1 MNVSQHIKEISR
13 RKGIVCQTRLRS
25 KKKKFVDSLFLDERF
40 VVQSFVH
47 IEFHRSRF
55 QRKKE
60 KKKVRRNESTF
71 VLGRLDGPWYC
82 KKNPRAV
89 YSLFV
94 ATRSRVI
101 TLEFE
106 TTLTPAAVPQFSN
119 SVLPFSRTLTMST
132 QLPSASGPWKTIRTF
147 LFLYPCH
154 IFRLST
160 VQSH

>member
-1 MNVSQHIKEISR
+1 M
-13 RKGIVCQTRLRS
+13 CQTRLCS
-25 KKKKFVDSLFLDERF
+25 KKKFVDSLFLDERF
-40 VVQSFVH
+40 IVQSFVH
-47 IEFHRSRF
+47 IEFHRSLRF
-55 QRKKE
+55 QE
-60 KKKVRRNESTF
+60 KKKKKTIRRNESTF
-71 VLGRLDGPWYC
+71 VLRRLDGPWYC

-132 QLPSASGPWKTIRTF
+132 QLPSVSGPWKTIRTF
-147 LFLYPCH
+147 LFFYPYTYILH
-154 IFRLST
+154 LSI
-160 VQSH
+160 VQSR

>member
-1 MNVSQHIKEISR
+1 M
-13 RKGIVCQTRLRS
+13 CQTRLCS
-25 KKKKFVDSLFLDERF
+25 KKKFVDSLFLDERKDSLCNRLF
-40 VVQSFVH
+40 ISSS
-47 IEFHRSRF
+47 IDRF
-55 QRKKE
+55 DFRKK
-60 KKKVRRNESTF
+60 KKTIRRNESTF
-71 VLGRLDGPWYC
+71 VLRRLDGPWYC

-132 QLPSASGPWKTIRTF
+132 QLPSVSGPWKTIRTF
-147 LFLYPCH
+147 LFFYPYTYILH
-154 IFRLST
+154 LSI
-160 VQSH
+160 VQSR

>member
-13 RKGIVCQTRLRS
+13 RKGIVYQTRLRS
-25 KKKKFVDSLFLDERF
+25 KKKKVRRF
-40 VVQSFVH
+40 VISGWKIRCAIVCSYRVPS
-47 IEFHRSRF
+47 IWISE
-55 QRKKE
+55 KKR

-119 SVLPFSRTLTMST
+119 SVLPFSRTRTMST

-147 LFLYPCH
+147 LFLYLCY
-154 IFRLST
+154 ILRLRT

>member
-1 MNVSQHIKEISR
+1 MY
-13 RKGIVCQTRLRS
+13 QTRLCS
-25 KKKKFVDSLFLDERF
+25 KKKVRRF
-40 VVQSFVH
+40 VISGWKIHCAIVCSYRVPS
-47 IEFHRSRF
+47 IASISGK
-55 QRKKE
+55 KKE
-60 KKKVRRNESTF
+60 TIRRNESTF
-71 VLGRLDGPWYC
+71 VLRRLDGPWYC

-132 QLPSASGPWKTIRTF
+132 QLPSVSGPWKTIRTF
-147 LFLYPCH
+147 LFFYPYTYILH
-154 IFRLST
+154 LSI
-160 VQSH
+160 VQSR

>member
-25 KKKKFVDSLFLDERF
+25 KKKKVRRF
-40 VVQSFVH
+40 VISGWKIRCAIVCSYRVPS
-47 IEFHRSRF
+47 ILISE
-55 QRKKE
+55 KKR

-119 SVLPFSRTLTMST
+119 SVLPFSRTRTMST

>member
-25 KKKKFVDSLFLDERF
+25 KKKKSSSIRYFWMKDSLCNRLFISSSIDLDFRE
-40 VVQSFVH
+40 
-47 IEFHRSRF
+47 
-55 QRKKE
+55 KK
-60 KKKVRRNESTF
+60 KKKVRKNESTF

-119 SVLPFSRTLTMST
+119 SVLPFSRTRTMST

-147 LFLYPCH
+147 LFLYLCY
-154 IFRLST
+154 ILRLRT